1 MPLNRESDLYG
12 STVVVSAGFA
22 LLLAAVATPVF
33 FRSYG
38 FAYAPPTSTAE
49 TASLAVEIQRKQRG
63 VRLRQVNPFADDNTT
78 PEKGIDIIAVHGLD
92 TRSPETWEYKT
103 QNGRKVNWLQ
113 DEHMLPAEVSNA
125 RIFTCD
131 WPADLFGTLD
141 AEEDTI
147 HELALLLLAAV
158 KGRPPATNDK
168 PHRKDRPI
176 LFVASCLG
184 GIILMKALVM
194 ASDEYLSVRNAT
206 RGIIFLAT
214 PFRGTSFED
223 VARWAEPGLRA
234 WASVQGRR
242 VTSLLDWVNSP
253 TFKLTRLVSEF
264 TQLCHNNNHQGFKV
278 LTFYETSYTNLPA
291 KVPLLSLLL
300 PPSKKQLVS
309 MRSAVLDCVPNPLR
323 LDRSHVLM
331 NKFQGPKTS
340 DADYKLVVDSI
351 LDFVEDIR
359 KGTPLEQANAWIRD
373 KHYNKDRLRIERLSG
388 NTLPMDQC
396 YINLALVETP
406 RDNDSKQR
414 SGDDP
419 LQSEHFS
426 LAARLKI
433 ETPRE
438 DSQVKLSKL
447 FEPRKQLDGQMKE
460 PRRILIR
467 GRAGVGKTTLCK
479 KIVHDFV
486 KKEMWSN
493 LFASILW
500 VPLRNLKTWRGPP
513 YGLTEMLHQIYLQQ
527 RPDHAS
533 LASALRQHVE
543 DSVSLG
549 ALFLLDGLDEI
560 SELLDEQHNPD
571 LFRFLVDLLNRPNVI
586 ITTRPHVSL
595 PHDFQKPDLELE
607 TIGFHSDQVEA
618 YLKAVSTPIVSRNIH
633 SFLQRSPL
641 MRSLVRVPIQLDALC
656 IVWDETL
663 DIDRLQTMT
672 QVYQA
677 IVKRLW
683 KKDIKRLKESQ
694 PHVEAMSS
702 QEIENH
708 VMEEIQLLESL
719 AFSGMCSNLI
729 EFQSVHRDAVCDFA
743 RPTRTSL
750 PVYETLGRLSFLRTS
765 DGSADPATR
774 THHFLHLTFQE
785 YFAAKYFVQ
794 MWTNKKTLQYVDLN
808 RPKKR
813 CCEISAK
820 DFLRKSKYT
829 GRYDIMWR
837 FVAGILSEEGEDEM
851 SHFFDKIEKEPV
863 DVLGPAHQRLVMHCL
878 NEVPDLPT
886 GLREQRENRILQWM
900 LFERDFTKRSTFIR
914 DSEIPKGV
922 LNCALRA
929 SGDKT
934 VFLDALSRSQGHLS
948 DATMAA
954 LIGLFKDEDRN
965 VRSSAANA
973 LGSQS
978 TLSDATIA
986 ALVEFFKD
994 EDSYVRWSAANTLGN
1009 QSTLS
1014 DATIAALMGLFKDED
1029 SDVRWS
1035 AARAIGSQSTLSDA
1049 TIATLVELF
1058 KDKDS
1063 DVRWSAA
1070 NTLGNQSTLSD
1081 VTIAALMGLFKDEDS
1096 DIRWSAA
1103 RAIGSQSTLSDATI
1117 ATLVELFKDK
1127 DRNVRKSTTN
1137 ALGKQSTLSDATV
1150 AALVE
1155 LLKDEDWHVRSSAAD
1170 ALSKQSTLSDATI
1183 AALVELF
1190 QGEGWHVRF
1199 SAANALGKQSTLSDT
1214 TIAALIELF
1223 KNEESSVRWSAADA
1237 LGNQSTLSDI
1247 TMVALVELLKDES
1260 RSVRWSAAD
1269 ALGNQSKLSDT
1280 TIAAL
1285 VELLKDEDCSIR
1297 RSAANALGNQSTLSD
1312 VTITALVELFKDEDS
1327 NVQSSA
1333 ADALGNQSTL
1343 SDVTIAALVELL
1355 KDEDSN
1361 VRESAADALGKQST
1375 LSDAT
1380 MVALVE
1386 LLKDED
1392 RSVRWSA
1399 ARAIGNQSA
1408 LSDKILDALAI
1419 RVQPEGHALSVPGQ
1433 LRCSEDIESFY
1444 ESFLQRSFREHFSL
1458 YADENICMVNEGSA
1472 LRKATLQDQGQ
1483 FQEAIRRARAQL
1495 DTQSYSL
1502 WSAPT

>member
-12 STVVVSAGFA
+12 STAAVSAGFV
-22 LLLAAVATPVF
+22 LLLAAVATAVF
-33 FRSYG
+33 VRSYG

-63 VRLRQVNPFADDNTT
+63 VRLRQVNSFADNAT

-103 QNGRKVNWLQ
+103 QDGRKVNWLQ
-113 DEHMLPAEVSNA
+113 DEHMLPVEVSNA

-158 KGRPPATNDK
+158 KGRPPATNDR
-168 PHRKDRPI
+168 PYRKDRPI

-214 PFRGTSFED
+214 PFRGTSFQD

-264 TQLCHNNNHQGFKV
+264 TQLCHSNNHQGYKV
-278 LTFYETSYTNLPA
+278 LTFYETRYTNLPA

-300 PPSKKQLVS
+300 PPSKKELVS
-309 MRSAVLDCVPNPLR
+309 KTSAVLDCVPNPLR

-351 LDFVEDIR
+351 VDFVEDIR

-406 RDNDSKQR
+406 RDNDLKQR

-426 LAARLKI
+426 FAARLKI

-438 DSQVKLSKL
+438 HSQVELSKL

-479 KIVHDFV
+479 KIVHDV
-486 KKEMWSN
+486 VEKEMWSN

-513 YGLTEMLHQIYLQQ
+513 YGLTEMLHHIYLQQ

-533 LASALRQHVE
+533 LANALRQHVE

-549 ALFLLDGLDEI
+549 ALFILDGLDEI

-571 LFRFLVDLLNRPNVI
+571 LLRFLADLLNRTNVI

-595 PHDFQKPDLELE
+595 PHAFQKPDLELE
-607 TIGFHSDQVEA
+607 TIGFRSDQVEA

-708 VMEEIQLLESL
+708 VMEEIRLLESL

-808 RPKKR
+808 RRKKR
-813 CCEISAK
+813 CCEISPE
-820 DFLRKSKYT
+820 DFLRRNKYT

-878 NEVPDLPT
+878 NEVPHLPT
-886 GLREQRENRILQWM
+886 GLREQREHRILQWM
-900 LFERDFTKRSTFIR
+900 LFERDFTGSSTFAR
-914 DSEIPKGV
+914 ESDIPEGV
-922 LNCALRA
+922 LNCVLRA
-929 SGDKT
+929 SRDKT
-934 VFLDALSRSQGHLS
+934 IFLNAFGHSQRHFS
-948 DATMAA
+948 DTTMAA
-954 LIGLFKDEDRN
+954 VVELFKDEDSY
-965 VRSSAANA
+965 VRWSAANA
-973 LGSQS
+973 LGNQS

-986 ALVEFFKD
+986 ALVELFKD
-994 EDSYVRWSAANTLGN
+994 EDSNVRESTADVLGNQSTLSDTTIAALIELFKDKDSSVRRSAAKALDNQSTLSDATMAALIKLFKDEDSSVRRSAGKTLDNQWMLSDATVAALIELVKDEDRDVRRSAANTLGN

-1014 DATIAALMGLFKDED
+1014 DATIAALMELFKDED
-1029 SDVRWS
+1029 S
-1035 AARAIGSQSTLSDA
+1035 
-1049 TIATLVELF
+1049 
-1058 KDKDS
+1058 
-1063 DVRWSAA
+1063 
-1070 NTLGNQSTLSD
+1070 
-1081 VTIAALMGLFKDEDS
+1081 
-1096 DIRWSAA
+1096 
-1103 RAIGSQSTLSDATI
+1103 
-1117 ATLVELFKDK
+1117 
-1127 DRNVRKSTTN
+1127 NV
-1137 ALGKQSTLSDATV
+1137 Q
-1150 AALVE
+1150 E
-1155 LLKDEDWHVRSSAAD
+1155 SAAD
-1170 ALSKQSTLSDATI
+1170 ALGNQSTLSDATI

-1190 QGEGWHVRF
+1190 
-1199 SAANALGKQSTLSDT
+1199 
-1214 TIAALIELF
+1214 
-1223 KNEESSVRWSAADA
+1223 
-1237 LGNQSTLSDI
+1237 
-1247 TMVALVELLKDES
+1247 
-1260 RSVRWSAAD
+1260 
-1269 ALGNQSKLSDT
+1269 
-1280 TIAAL
+1280 
-1285 VELLKDEDCSIR
+1285 
-1297 RSAANALGNQSTLSD
+1297 
-1312 VTITALVELFKDEDS
+1312 KDEDS
-1327 NVQSSA
+1327 
-1333 ADALGNQSTL
+1333 
-1343 SDVTIAALVELL
+1343 
-1355 KDEDSN
+1355 
-1361 VRESAADALGKQST
+1361 
-1375 LSDAT
+1375 
-1380 MVALVE
+1380 
-1386 LLKDED
+1386 
-1392 RSVRWSA
+1392 
-1399 ARAIGNQSA
+1399 
-1408 LSDKILDALAI
+1408 
-1419 RVQPEGHALSVPGQ
+1419 
-1433 LRCSEDIESFY
+1433 Y
-1444 ESFLQRSFREHFSL
+1444 
-1458 YADENICMVNEGSA
+1458 
-1472 LRKATLQDQGQ
+1472 
-1483 FQEAIRRARAQL
+1483 
-1495 DTQSYSL
+1495 
-1502 WSAPT
+1502 